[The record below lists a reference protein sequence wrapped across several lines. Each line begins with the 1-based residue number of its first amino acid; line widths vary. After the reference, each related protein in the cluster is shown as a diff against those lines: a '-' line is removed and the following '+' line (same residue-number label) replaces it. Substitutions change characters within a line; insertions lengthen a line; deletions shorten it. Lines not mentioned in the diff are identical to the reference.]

1 MALPKILSQ
10 DENTVTIG
18 DENNSLPI
26 TNQAYKNAYGVD
38 PPPFGNAVMANTPVQ
53 PQPVQPQPV
62 QPQPVQPQP
71 VQPQPVQTQPV
82 QPQPDPQSTGQS
94 LSDSFAAAKKAAAVQ
109 PVVPND
115 DDQRPGM
122 LIDQQAKGQR
132 IS

>member
-62 QPQPVQPQP
+62 QPQP
-71 VQPQPVQTQPV
+71 
-82 QPQPDPQSTGQS
+82 DPQSTGQS